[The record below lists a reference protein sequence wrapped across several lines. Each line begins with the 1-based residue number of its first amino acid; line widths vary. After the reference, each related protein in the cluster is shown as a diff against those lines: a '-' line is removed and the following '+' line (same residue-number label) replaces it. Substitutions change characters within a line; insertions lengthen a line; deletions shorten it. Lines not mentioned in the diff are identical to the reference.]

1 MIKKLLLRLIE
12 KIKNP
17 LLRNIVLYILEFRFE
32 LFYGLT
38 AILLTLV
45 FTFGSQSYFL
55 IFITSLVATLFVL
68 FIPRLIYKKFPR
80 WACLIF
86 LLIIIWIYYFVIETL
101 FQNIEG
107 LNKNSDVI
115 SIILIIGFLYLIG
128 FFLLNLIRGI
138 WSLIKKIKWK
148 YVQKFVAYIERL
160 VNPIYFF
167 PLKLV
172 TYSIYYLIKFSIKAI
187 IELVKII
194 IDLIKYPFKSFRN
207 FLKSLF
213 VVGLIMYVAA
223 STFVVIDYIR
233 THYGYYGKFFCS
245 VGTTTK
251 LKKSVVRIVGSYSEG
266 TGFFISPNEV
276 LTNFHV
282 INGELSP
289 KIIFADGSFVTPK
302 KIVGDKE
309 ADLALLTTDNNY
321 PNLVMP
327 LSSDIDL
334 ADEEPVIAT
343 GFPLG
348 TNLIGKATTMRGN
361 YIDFRKSKTDTVGY
375 LQTNISLVEGM
386 SGGPLTDQC
395 GSVVG
400 INTLGLAGLS
410 LFISGSDAKDITIDF
425 NDNDVKKIKVDPS
438 KSPEDAVTAFYTY
451 LSARRMQDGF
461 NLLSKEYL
469 QKTNFAEW
477 TSRFTDILGVE
488 VFTSKADEKQKN
500 LVLIKFGT
508 KNWVDNEME
517 THYYE
522 GTWETILEDGIY
534 KMLKSNIKEIKD
546 PDNMWFYE

>member
-1 MIKKLLLRLIE
+1 MG
-12 KIKNP
+12 
-17 LLRNIVLYILEFRFE
+17 
-32 LFYGLT
+32 LFDF
-38 AILLTLV
+38 
-45 FTFGSQSYFL
+45 FTDNNL
-55 IFITSLVATLFVL
+55 
-68 FIPRLIYKKFPR
+68 
-80 WACLIF
+80 
-86 LLIIIWIYYFVIETL
+86 IYYFVIETL
-101 FQNIEG
+101 FQKYRGFI
-107 LNKNSDVI
+107 KNSDVI
-115 SIILIIGFLYLIG
+115 LLFYTGFLYLIG